1 MGPKNHVEFLGTD
14 PSLNAIYKN
23 LLRPAR
29 AKLGN
34 HEVITKVLQEI
45 PFENT
50 QVNLPGEKIQ
60 KKKNSR
66 KFCKTFFERKN
77 RCNFMNSTSSK

>member
-50 QVNLPGEKIQ
+50 QVNLPGEKNQ
-60 KKKNSR
+60 KKKTHGNSAR
-66 KFCKTFFERKN
+66 LFLKEKTDA
-77 RCNFMNSTSSK
+77 TS

>member
-60 KKKNSR
+60 KKKL
-66 KFCKTFFERKN
+66 TEILQDFFWKKKQMQLHEL
-77 RCNFMNSTSSK
+77 NFK